1 MAMARNN
8 ERIAQWS
15 ASIKNWNVLK
25 NILANKVTSQKSI
38 SFTVWVVNKEN
49 SHQLLSHWLGS
60 ISKLRDETN
69 GIMKSDEHSITL
81 I

>member
-1 MAMARNN
+1 M
-8 ERIAQWS
+8 ISFYQ
-15 ASIKNWNVLK
+15 KLK
-25 NILANKVTSQKSI
+25 CTQNILANKVTSRKSI

-60 ISKLRDETN
+60 ISKLRDETS
-69 GIMKSDEHSITL
+69 GIMKGDEHSITL